1 MKDEETKKEKWIRE
15 LSEEKNPYAKECPN
29 RHLWSEGFR
38 AGYGNAKDKVLD
50 LLKADVDSDL
60 QPIAPLSSE
69 RVMEIA
75 TKESI
80 REFVSNQGISG
91 NNISLHGCRYLIY
104 DYITD
109 VLYPALTEKSYYLSE
124 LTAELCSDAGQ
135 REECEDE
142 IDLSSPDYRHDCVKC
157 GNSFWNK
164 TKNDVICES
173 CKSSI
178 TINDMTRKEP
188 DVQLSCSQQ
197 DKYDLSRTIA
207 IQSRIIAKQEEL
219 IELKNNLLNCLDSLR
234 IIQSA
239 LATYDGSDEYSPEH
253 RKLSNKE
260 DKEYFKSEKL
270 RKSIVKLEQELKEL
284 KGIDHK

>member
-1 MKDEETKKEKWIRE
+1 MKETYEKVYIR
-15 LSEEKNPYAKECPN
+15 S
-29 RHLWSEGFR
+29 
-38 AGYGNAKDKVLD
+38 
-50 LLKADVDSDL
+50 KADLPKEDEKYYFGYYKDSSTAFSVIYYEYDIRDVWLKTVSWYL
-60 QPIAPLSSE
+60 QPITPLS
-69 RVMEIA
+69 
-75 TKESI
+75 
-80 REFVSNQGISG
+80 RE
-91 NNISLHGCRYLIY
+91 
-104 DYITD
+104 
-109 VLYPALTEKSYYLSE
+109 
-124 LTAELCSDAGQ
+124 SDAGQ
-135 REECEDE
+135 REENEDE

-219 IELKNNLLNCLDSLR
+219 IKSYSGLIKHFPQGEMCSVCDDFITVITR
-234 IIQSA
+234 I
-239 LATYDGSDEYSPEH
+239 
-253 RKLSNKE
+253 
-260 DKEYFKSEKL
+260 
-270 RKSIVKLEQELKEL
+270 EQELKEL